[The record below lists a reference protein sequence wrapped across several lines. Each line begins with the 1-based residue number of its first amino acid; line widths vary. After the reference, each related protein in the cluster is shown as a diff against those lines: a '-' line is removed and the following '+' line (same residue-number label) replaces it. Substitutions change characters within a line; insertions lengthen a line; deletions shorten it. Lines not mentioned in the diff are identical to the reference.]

1 MTNWK
6 ELSRKWKVDVRHGGY
21 HVNGYWYHRMKAF
34 PCALFDPSGYVRFET
49 KEQYENCPELRIGVR
64 IWVPKGIY
72 NMPRYIKVVD

>member
-6 ELSRKWKVDVRHGGY
+6 ELSRKWKVDVQHGGY
-21 HVNGYWYHRMKAF
+21 HVGGYWYHLMITF

-49 KEQYENCPELRIGVR
+49 REQYENSSDLRIGKE
-64 IWVPKGIY
+64 IYVPKGIY